1 MKTSSFKSPVF
12 LLRILGSLFLAVI
25 YISWRIGQPEL
36 SPPAQLASLVSL
48 GLFWGIGWRFAPILV
63 QSWTPGSPISV
74 SASPPPRRVLLGIFF
89 SLILFCA
96 GIYLWVFLLRRNN
109 GTPGSFEETLS
120 FWTCLDSGHYLDIA
134 RDWYLSQGNWDRLVQ
149 LVFLPGYP
157 LVIRLA
163 TLVTGDYLIGA
174 IAVSWL
180 AFAASGCLLY
190 LLVRLDCSH
199 STALWSVIFLCLAP
213 GSFFFAAPMSESLF
227 LLLCLGCLYLART
240 GHWWIACLLG
250 GMAAFTR
257 TLAVTLVVP
266 LLFELIM
273 EFTHPPRHGLF
284 PPRPGQVINRLIPL
298 ALVPLGFGLYC
309 FVNYQVSGNPFQFL
323 EYQRVHWGQES
334 GYFFNTASYQIALL
348 LNSLKSNLRDALG
361 LWLPNVLA
369 CLLSMAVTL
378 FGVNKLRPS
387 YTAWFMV
394 YFYLAAGATWLL
406 SAPRYMV
413 AFFPLSI
420 IAAQFS
426 PRLRWAAVPLFLLT
440 GTFYLTA
447 FALRWQVW

>member
-1 MKTSSFKSPVF
+1 MKASFFRNPVS
-12 LLRILGSLFLAVI
+12 LLRILGSLFLALI
-25 YISWRIGQPEL
+25 YISWRVEQPGL
-36 SPPAQLASLVSL
+36 SAPSQLASLVSL

-63 QSWTPGSPISV
+63 RSWTPGPSPSV
-74 SASPPPRRVLLGIFF
+74 TVSPPPRRVLLGIFG
-89 SLILFCA
+89 SLLLFCA
-96 GIYLWVFLLRRNN
+96 GIYLWVYLLRRSA
-109 GTPGSFEETLS
+109 GTPGSFQETLS
-120 FWTCLDSGHYLDIA
+120 FWTCLDSGHFLDIA
-134 RDWYLSQGNWDRLVQ
+134 RDWYLSQGDWDRLVQ

-157 LVIRLA
+157 LAIRLA
-163 TLVTGDYLIGA
+163 ALVTGDYLIGA

-199 STALWSVIFLCLAP
+199 STAIWSVVFLCLAP

-240 GHWWIACLLG
+240 GHWWTACLLG

-257 TLAVTLVVP
+257 TLAVSLVVP
-266 LLFELIM
+266 LLFELII
-273 EFTHPPRHGLF
+273 EFTHPPRHSLV
-284 PPRPGQVINRLIPL
+284 PPRPGQVISRLIPL

-309 FVNYQVSGNPFQFL
+309 LINYQVAGDPFQFL
-323 EYQRVHWGQES
+323 EYQRVHWNNETGWFFDTA
-334 GYFFNTASYQIALL
+334 GYHIDLVL
-348 LNSLKSNLRDALG
+348 RGLKENLHDALG
-361 LWLPNVLA
+361 LWIPNFLA
-369 CLLSMAVTL
+369 CLCSLGITL
-378 FGVNKLRPS
+378 VGVKKLRPS

-394 YFYLAAGATWLL
+394 YFFLCAGVTWLI

-426 PRLRWAAVPLFLLT
+426 SRLRWATLPLLFLT